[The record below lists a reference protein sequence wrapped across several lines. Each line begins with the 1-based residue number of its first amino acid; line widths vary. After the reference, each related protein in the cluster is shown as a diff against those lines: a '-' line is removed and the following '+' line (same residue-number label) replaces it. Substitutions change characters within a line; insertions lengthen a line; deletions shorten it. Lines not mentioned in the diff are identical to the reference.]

1 MSDIIEAIDGK
12 MIMTPEIVD
21 AIDSLADARAP
32 NKWIYDASGAEIS
45 WILPALGAWVT
56 SLMERYN

>member
-1 MSDIIEAIDGK
+1 LSDIIEAIDGK
-12 MIMTPEIVD
+12 MIMTPEIMD

-45 WILPALGAWVT
+45 WILPALVAWVT

>member
-1 MSDIIEAIDGK
+1 LSDIIEAIDGK
-12 MIMTPEIVD
+12 MIMTPEIMD